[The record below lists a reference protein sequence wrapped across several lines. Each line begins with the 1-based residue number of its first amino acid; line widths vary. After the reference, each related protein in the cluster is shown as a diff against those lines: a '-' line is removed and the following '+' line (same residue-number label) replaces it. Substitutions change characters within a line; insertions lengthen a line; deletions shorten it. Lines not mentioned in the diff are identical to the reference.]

1 MQRSQNR
8 IGQTNSSR
16 QGCEIPNTNIHF
28 FPRSNFFKS
37 WNRKCLA
44 MLKVWVLDNLF
55 LTLYAERGSVMR
67 CSTICFGLK
76 DFTHGPHMNRQ
87 KQFRKLLYVFV
98 KILDRKVRN
107 SRSQR
112 LHEHES
118 LALGSPPFS
127 YFHSFIFLNYCYWV
141 YGNTLFWVFSP
152 DCSFK
157 VVRSLQ
163 SLPSVS
169 V

>member
-1 MQRSQNR
+1 MQHN
-8 IGQTNSSR
+8 
-16 QGCEIPNTNIHF
+16 NTVLCNAHKTGLDKPIAQDKGVKYRTLTYIF
-28 FPRSNFFKS
+28 FQEAIFFIS

-76 DFTHGPHMNRQ
+76 DFTWAPYEQ
-87 KQFRKLLYVFV
+87 AKTVSQTFTFV
-98 KILDRKVRN
+98 WRYWIAKFEIRVVNDYI
-107 SRSQR
+107 
-112 LHEHES
+112 HEHES

-141 YGNTLFWVFSP
+141 WKHTFFAWLF
-152 DCSFK
+152 
-157 VVRSLQ
+157 L
-163 SLPSVS
+163 
-169 V
+169 